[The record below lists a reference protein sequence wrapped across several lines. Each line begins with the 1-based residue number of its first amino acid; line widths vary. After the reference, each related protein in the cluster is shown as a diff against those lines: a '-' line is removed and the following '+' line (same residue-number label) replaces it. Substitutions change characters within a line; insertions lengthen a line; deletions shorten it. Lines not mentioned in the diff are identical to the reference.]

1 MLFLRI
7 RAGVPPIP
15 PSDMIATLSSKKQ
28 NRLPRILEH
37 ASGDKRFKILE
48 AHIKKHQFKQDALI
62 EVLHK
67 AQELFGYLEDDLL
80 LFIAYRLKLPA
91 SRVYG
96 VATFY
101 HFFTLKPQGKHT
113 CVVCMGTA
121 CYVKG
126 ADKVLA
132 AVEQQAKVKAGE
144 TTPDKEVSL
153 LTARCIGACGIAP
166 AVVYDGA
173 VTPRQT
179 PESAVEKVKG
189 WLTHD
194 H

>member
-1 MLFLRI
+1 MRTIFMS
-7 RAGVPPIP
+7 A
-15 PSDMIATLSSKKQ
+15 IATTAEISPAKPVANLKH
-28 NRLPRILEH
+28 P
-37 ASGDKRFKILE
+37 SGDKRFKILE
-48 AHIKKHQFKQDALI
+48 VHMKKNQFRQDALI

-67 AQELFGYLEDDLL
+67 AQELFGFLEDDVL
-80 LFIAYRLKLPA
+80 LFVAHHLKLPP

-101 HFFTLKPQGKHT
+101 HFFTLKPQGEHT

-126 ADKVLA
+126 ADKVVA
-132 AVEQQAKVKAGE
+132 AVEALARIKPGE
-144 TTPDKEVSL
+144 TTPDNKVSL

-166 AVVYDGA
+166 AVVYDGT

-179 PESAVEKVKG
+179 PEAAVAQINQWMKP
-189 WLTHD
+189 
-194 H
+194 

>member
-1 MLFLRI
+1 MPKTFAIVPADGSGIRMGSAKPKQFLDLAG
-7 RAGVPPIP
+7 RAI
-15 PSDMIATLSSKKQ
+15 
-28 NRLPRILEH
+28 
-37 ASGDKRFKILE
+37 E
-48 AHIKKHQFKQDALI
+48 AVGKVGGPTPAVIDALI

-67 AQELFGYLEDDLL
+67 AQELFGYLEDDVL
-80 LFIAYRLKLPA
+80 LFVAHHLKLPP

-101 HFFTLKPQGKHT
+101 HFFTLKPQGEHT

-126 ADKVLA
+126 ADKV
-132 AVEQQAKVKAGE
+132 VEAIEKFAKIKPGE
-144 TTPDKEVSL
+144 TTPDNKLSL

-179 PESAVEKVKG
+179 PETALEKINKWVKK
-189 WLTHD
+189 
-194 H
+194 

>member
-1 MLFLRI
+1 MSAI
-7 RAGVPPIP
+7 SNTAENPPVNP
-15 PSDMIATLSSKKQ
+15 AAA
-28 NRLPRILEH
+28 PRH
-37 ASGDKRFKILE
+37 PSGDKRFKILE
-48 AHIKKHQFKQDALI
+48 VHMKKHQFRHDALI

-80 LFIAYRLKLPA
+80 LFISSKLKLPP

-101 HFFTLKPQGKHT
+101 HFFTLKPKGEHT

-126 ADKVLA
+126 ADKVIESVQDHL
-132 AVEQQAKVKAGE
+132 KIKAGE
-144 TTPDKEVSL
+144 TTADNQVSL

-166 AVVYDGA
+166 AVVYDGT

-179 PESAVEKVKG
+179 PESTLEQINKWVKK
-189 WLTHD
+189 
-194 H
+194 